1 MRHVLAA
8 LLNPASL
15 YSLAFKIKLKGGE
28 NKTLYL
34 ILYKFTKEPSLVA
47 KDDKKVLDYI
57 IVLANYII

>member
-1 MRHVLAA
+1 MRHVPIT
-8 LLNPASL
+8 LLNSASL

-34 ILYKFTKEPSLVA
+34 ILYKFTKGLSPIA
-47 KDDKKVLDYI
+47 KDDKKVLNYI